1 MLKQLA
7 AVCCAALLVACATS
21 SAPPVKVTAGVLV
34 TGSGMTLYTFDKD
47 APGSGKSSCNGQ
59 CAVTW
64 PPLMAGSGAKPVGDY
79 TLVPRE
85 GGGQQW
91 AYKGKPL
98 YTYIA
103 DQSPNDMRGKGM
115 NGVWQVATQ

>member
-7 AVCCAALLVACATS
+7 AVCCAVFLAACATS

-47 APGSGKSSCNGQ
+47 VQASGRSSCNGQ

-64 PPLMAGSGAKPVGDY
+64 PPLMASADAKPVGDY
-79 TLVPRE
+79 TLIARE

-98 YTYIA
+98 YTFIG
-103 DQSPNDMRGKGM
+103 DQNPNDMRGKGM

>member
-1 MLKQLA
+1 MK
-7 AVCCAALLVACATS
+7 T
-21 SAPPVKVTAGVLV
+21 TAGALV
-34 TGSGMTLYTFDKD
+34 NASGMTLYTFDKD
-47 APGSGKSSCNGQ
+47 VAGSGRSNCNGQ

-64 PPLMAGSGAKPVGDY
+64 PPLMAATDAKPGGNY

-98 YTYIA
+98 YTFLG
-103 DQSPNDMRGKGM
+103 DQKPNDMNGKGM
-115 NGVWQVATQ
+115 NGVWQVATP